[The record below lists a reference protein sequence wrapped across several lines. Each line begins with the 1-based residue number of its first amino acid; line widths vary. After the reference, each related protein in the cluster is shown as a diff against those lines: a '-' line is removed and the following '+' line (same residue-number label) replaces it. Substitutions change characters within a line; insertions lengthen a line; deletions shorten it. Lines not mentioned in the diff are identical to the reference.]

1 MRTNRQSAQV
11 SLAFLIASAISLG
24 MLILTIVL
32 VGQSFRGMEAAK
44 VTAAGATARQMA
56 VSVDDRIRAITD
68 PPSTAL
74 AVLSHDPLAGAET
87 LEQRLLRLPVIADIL
102 DSSDIVSAVY
112 IGYDNGDFFLL
123 RKIRSSGTMQFPDA
137 PADARFLL
145 QAITQT
151 ADGRRQPTWHFYDA
165 NRTLLE
171 QRTPADYRFDP
182 RDRGWY
188 DLASAS
194 GATELTAP
202 YVFYTTGETGLTLS
216 RRQATA
222 DGSSNNSV
230 FGIDVTVSDL
240 GDQLTGL
247 RQTPGTRIA
256 IVNDKGSLLAYTG
269 PGAPGKAP
277 GPVIATTLD
286 ESARQ
291 ASDEPVS
298 RFTADNRD
306 WYGIT
311 EPLSSLDHEHLRIAV
326 AIPADELLAEVW
338 DALARQTLL
347 AGAIALL
354 LLVIGWFLGRRVG
367 RPLELLTDRV
377 GALSRFRFDTPVT
390 VNSHI
395 REARQLSVALDDMA
409 GTIRSFQSI
418 ATSLNRGQDLHSL
431 LKDILDQL
439 VHILGQTRGAI
450 YLMSRHAGELK
461 LSVDSGIHPPET
473 ISGIAVTDDD
483 NEVIR
488 TLRQTLSGHPVFAI
502 LRNRRKQLIG
512 ALVIEMEHGDHT
524 DLSDDLIVFVDEIAG
539 SAAVAI
545 ETRELIESQQEL
557 LEGIIRL
564 VANAIDAKSPY
575 TGGHCER
582 VPKLAQMMVDEAIQ
596 SADGPFAGF
605 TMDEDERYEFHL
617 AAWLHDCGKITSPEY
632 VVDKAVKLETIYNR
646 IHEIRTRFEVLH
658 RDAEIDCLS
667 RILAGENPQQAKADR
682 DREQQA
688 LQDEFAA
695 IANANTGGEFMS
707 EEAIE
712 RIRHI
717 GQRTWIRHFSDRL
730 GLSGDEQQ
738 VLADHPEATLP
749 ATETLLADKPGHLR
763 PWGRHKPPVTRDD
776 PRNRWGFDMELPE
789 HAANQ
794 GELHNLTVAK
804 GTLTPEERF
813 RINDHIVQTICML
826 DALPLP
832 DRLANV
838 PHLAGTHHER
848 MDGKGYPCRLDA
860 DDMGTPERIMAVAD
874 IFEALTAVDRPY
886 KEGKTLTESLTI
898 MNGGGWAHRPGRIPP
913 VYPHRGL
920 SQIRRTT
927 PATGADRSG
936 GRRPFREMNFHS
948 LLRDISAFF
957 AETRI
962 LCAVLNT

>member
-1 MRTNRQSAQV
+1 MRRNSQSAQV

-32 VGQSFRGMEAAK
+32 IGQSFRGMETAK
-44 VTAAGATARQMA
+44 ITAAGATARQLA
-56 VSVDDRIRAITD
+56 VSVDDRIRAITG

-74 AVLSHDPLAGAET
+74 AVLSHDPLASAQT

-112 IGYDNGDFFLL
+112 AGYSNGDFFLL
-123 RKIRSSGTMQFPDA
+123 RKIHSSGAMQFPDA

-151 ADGRRQPTWHFYDA
+151 AEGMRKPTWHFYDA
-165 NRTLLE
+165 NLALLE
-171 QRTPADYRFDP
+171 RRTPSDYRFDP
-182 RDRGWY
+182 RARAWY
-188 DLASAS
+188 DLASSS
-194 GATELTAP
+194 GDTELTAP
-202 YVFYTTGETGLTLS
+202 YVFFTTGEIGLTLS
-216 RRQATA
+216 RRQASTEGPA
-222 DGSSNNSV
+222 GETV
-230 FGIDVTVSDL
+230 FGIDVTVTDL
-240 GDQLTGL
+240 SDQLTEL

-256 IVNDKGSLLAYTG
+256 IVNDEGAPLAYTG
-269 PGAPGKAP
+269 PDTSGATSDSGDTASL
-277 GPVIATTLD
+277 GMADSAIATTLD
-286 ESARQ
+286 LASGLS
-291 ASDEPVS
+291 SDEPVS
-298 RFTADNRD
+298 RFNTDNRD

-311 EPLSSLDHEHLRIAV
+311 EPLESLDQENLRIAV

-338 DALARQTLL
+338 DALTRQTIL
-347 AGAIALL
+347 ACAIALL
-354 LLVIGWFLGRRVG
+354 LLVLGWFLGRRVG
-367 RPLELLTDRV
+367 RPLELLTHRV
-377 GALSRFRFDTPVT
+377 GALSRFRFDTPVA
-390 VNSHI
+390 VDSHI

-409 GTIRSFQSI
+409 STIRSFQSI
-418 ATSLNRGQDLHSL
+418 ATALNRGQDLHSL
-431 LKDILDQL
+431 LKDILEQI

-450 YLMSRHAGELK
+450 YLMNRHTSELN
-461 LSVDSGIHPPET
+461 LSVDNGIQPPQT
-473 ISGIAVTDDD
+473 ISDIASTAED
-483 NEVIR
+483 NDIIQS
-488 TLRQTLSGHPVFAI
+488 LRKKLSGHPVFAI
-502 LRNRRKQLIG
+502 LRNRRKQLVG

-524 DLSDDLIVFVDEIAG
+524 HLSDDLIVFVDEIAG

-582 VPKLAQMMVDEAIQ
+582 VPKLAKMMVDEAIQ
-596 SADGPFAGF
+596 SRDAPFADF
-605 TMDEDERYEFHL
+605 TMDEDQRYEFHL

-658 RDAEIDCLS
+658 RDADIQCLT
-667 RILAGENPQQAKADR
+667 RILAGDNPQQAQEDR
-682 DREQQA
+682 DREQQT
-688 LQDEFAA
+688 LQDEFDA
-695 IANANTGGEFMS
+695 IARANTGGESMS
-707 EEAIE
+707 DDDMEH
-712 RIRHI
+712 IRKI
-717 GQRTWIRHFSDRL
+717 AQRTWVRHFSDRL
-730 GLSGDEQQ
+730 GVSGDEKQ

-749 ATETLLADKPGHLR
+749 ATETLLADKPEHLR
-763 PWGRHKPPVTRDD
+763 PWGDHKPPVTRDD
-776 PRNRWGFDMELPE
+776 PRNRWGFDMELPQY
-789 HAANQ
+789 AANH

-848 MDGKGYPCRLDA
+848 MDGKGYPCRLNA
-860 DDMGTPERIMAVAD
+860 DDMGIPERIMAIAD

-898 MNGGGWAHRPGRIPP
+898 MSRMVDDGHIDRNVFRLFICSGVYRRYAEQHLRPE
-913 VYPHRGL
+913 
-920 SQIRRTT
+920 QID
-927 PATGADRSG
+927 AVEEDG
-936 GRRPFREMNFHS
+936 F
-948 LLRDISAFF
+948 LR
-957 AETRI
+957 
-962 LCAVLNT
+962 